1 MKSLEQVVLAL
12 KVAAVRSC
20 CGWWRSDYERC
31 VQDGEGGRSCGCGR
45 SECEVCVGRRG
56 RQWLLSVVDVV
67 VGGQMVS
74 VSAVCRMERQ
84 AGVVV
89 VGREQIVSAL
99 CVQNGEAG
107 SGFGQL
113 WMWLWEDRW

>member
-1 MKSLEQVVLAL
+1 MVVGGGQN
-12 KVAAVRSC
+12 VSV
-20 CGWWRSDYERC
+20 RC
-31 VQDGEGGRSCGCGR
+31 VQDGEGGRSCGGCGR
-45 SECEVCVGRRG
+45 SECECEVCVGRRG

-89 VGREQIVSAL
+89 GGREQIVSAL
-99 CVQNGEAG
+99 CVQSGEAG
-107 SGFGQL
+107 RGGCG
-113 WMWLWEDRW
+113 WERTDCE